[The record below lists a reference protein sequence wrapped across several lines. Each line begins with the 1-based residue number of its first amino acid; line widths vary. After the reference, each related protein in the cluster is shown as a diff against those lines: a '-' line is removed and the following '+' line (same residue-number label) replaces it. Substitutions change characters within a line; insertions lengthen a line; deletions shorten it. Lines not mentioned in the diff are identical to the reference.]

1 MAKNNLKDI
10 KNEIKRLCNI
20 STVFIELATI
30 SLKLRSVEGTKIIYL
45 GDGVKIDQ
53 VLESIKSQRLIIS
66 KS

>member
-30 SLKLRSVEGTKIIYL
+30 SLKLRSVGGTKIIYL

>member
-30 SLKLRSVEGTKIIYL
+30 SLKLRSVGGTKIIYL

-53 VLESIKSQRLIIS
+53 VLESIKSQRLIIA